1 MKLHRLTRLTRR
13 IESFAAAL
21 VLAAGAFTGA
31 SPAHAA
37 NSCEGAVRC
46 LSQPYAGT
54 GQVVS
59 KEISTAGASSGSA
72 TRGTRTGSFT
82 RLG

>member
-1 MKLHRLTRLTRR
+1 MKLHRLTRR

-37 NSCEGAVRC
+37 TSCEDAMRC

-54 GQVVS
+54 GQVAS

-72 TRGTRTGSFT
+72 VRGTRTGSFT